1 MQVVERHRFT
11 SPACAPV
18 ERHVLERSW
27 KLWGAISAIMERGAS
42 CECSEGAAAP
52 SARTWN
58 WSWTTRQSLLECSA
72 QALVHAG
79 IRFDWEGVRPAGG
92 EGGRRSKFVIAKV
105 KSHRAKNPHSR
116 RPHTLIVVTQ
126 LLQRSNQVL
135 PVPTTSHSASQL
147 EPTFVLKLRVQG
159 QKPLPQKQRTS
170 HRRTPST
177 ELHPSARAALAG
189 MSVVI
194 MTLRCRPGLRHA
206 AAHRASSSG
215 RRAGRHCP
223 GSPALHLMAGVGW

>member
-1 MQVVERHRFT
+1 
-11 SPACAPV
+11 
-18 ERHVLERSW
+18 
-27 KLWGAISAIMERGAS
+27 MERGAS

-116 RPHTLIVVTQ
+116 RPHTLIVVAQ

-135 PVPTTSHSASQL
+135 PVPTTSHSASKL
-147 EPTFVLKLRVQG
+147 KPTFVLKLRVQG
-159 QKPLPQKQRTS
+159 QKPLPQKQRTF

-177 ELHPSARAALAG
+177 ELHPSARAAQRTESRSRCLPSPKSNRSLRETCQLRQCG
-189 MSVVI
+189 
-194 MTLRCRPGLRHA
+194 RCRCTASRRFRSTARGHA
-206 AAHRASSSG
+206 APAIVSRAVRTG
-215 RRAGRHCP
+215 G
-223 GSPALHLMAGVGW
+223 GGGGGE